1 MAEAAVEVLPTPAP
15 KPKPKPKPKPTAAIR
30 APRFAPAAPPLHLYT
45 QPWPVPLWPFPLQA
59 EKKLIKAASMG
70 DLTTLVR
77 LVEEEVN
84 IEATDFKVSTAQP
97 AAPASLCSHPPSALA
112 ARRPC
117 CPTRTAGR

>member
-1 MAEAAVEVLPTPAP
+1 MKEATVEVLPT
-15 KPKPKPKPKPTAAIR
+15 PKPKPKPKPTAAIR

-45 QPWPVPLWPFPLQA
+45 QPWPVPLWPIPLQA
-59 EKKLIKAASMG
+59 EMKLTMAAITG
-70 DLTTLVR
+70 DLPTLVR

-84 IEATDFKVSTAQP
+84 IEATDPKVSTTQP
-97 AAPASLCSHPPSALA
+97 RRPRLPLLLPSPLA